1 MYYFNKEKCVNSATV
16 YEKGTGYTALQ
27 VVVILSYIFVSI
39 GVIIVFIAAM
49 HHTAAL
55 MQLPFMILA
64 YVWIYLFDKVAK
76 AAFIA
81 RDLAI
86 ESQLRKSEPG
96 Q

>member
-1 MYYFNKEKCVNSATV
+1 MIH
-16 YEKGTGYTALQ
+16 EKGTGYTALQ
-27 VVVILSYIFVSI
+27 VVVVLSYIFLSI
-39 GVIIVFIAAM
+39 GVIFLLIAAA
-49 HHTAAL
+49 HHMAAL

-86 ESQLRKSEPG
+86 ENELRKGGSG
-96 Q
+96 Y